1 MKRNAGYLYLLIT
14 FFCWG
19 SIYVVSKYALAVM
32 GPVTVSFCRYLVSVV
47 CLYGILK
54 WKGGHKKIAKEHWP
68 YLLIL
73 GGLGY
78 FAAIILQLGGT
89 ALLSGSLASLIN
101 SLNPVMISILAA
113 VFLKE
118 KITWKN
124 VLSIVVSLIGVYI
137 ILGNGSMQINPLG
150 ILLSAGS
157 VVLWSAASV
166 SIRKISGYYDPVQI
180 ALYGMCIA
188 LLFNIP
194 AAVLEN
200 VFLTQSHPTVV
211 ALLACL
217 FVAVFGTA
225 VAHTCWNCGKEVQ
238 VPNKIIIGKNRVLL
252 NQNTKLVH
260 HHVYDDFDMDTVV
273 GAVVQNPKNPALWGI
288 RNEDKVNWTYQKA
301 DGTQIPVVP
310 GKTAGIAKGVKIL
323 FPESTGEFK

>member
-32 GPVTVSFCRYLVSVV
+32 GPVTVSFCRYLISVI

-54 WKGGHKKIAKEHWP
+54 WKGGQKKIAKEHWP

-101 SLNPVMISILAA
+101 SLNPIMISIFAA
-113 VFLKE
+113 IFLKE

-124 VLSIVVSLIGVYI
+124 VVSIIVSLIGVYI
-137 ILGNGSMQINPLG
+137 ILGNGASVINPVG
-150 ILLSAGS
+150 IVLSAGS

-166 SIRKISGYYDPVQI
+166 SIRKISGYYDPVQT
-180 ALYGMCIA
+180 ALYGMLIA
-188 LLFNIP
+188 LVLNIP
-194 AAVLEN
+194 AAVFEN
-200 VFLTQSHPTVV
+200 VFMTRSHPTAV
-211 ALLACL
+211 ALLACV

-225 VAHTCWNCGKEVQ
+225 VAHTCWNKSLQMLNASTCSMFYPLQPLVSAVLGV
-238 VPNKIIIGKNRVLL
+238 VLL
-252 NQNTKLVH
+252 HEVITWQ
-260 HHVYDDFDMDTVV
+260 FVV
-273 GAVVQNPKNPALWGI
+273 GAILICSGIVVTFLPTK
-288 RNEDKVNWTYQKA
+288 K
-301 DGTQIPVVP
+301 
-310 GKTAGIAKGVKIL
+310 
-323 FPESTGEFK
+323 